1 MLQEREKRKQAEMAL
16 RIQASGVQIYIDA
29 DEIKF
34 DAPRKELGR
43 GSFGACYRSA
53 EGGFAGTTVAVKL
66 LLDTTDLVEL
76 EQEAKMLSL
85 LRFDNIVQFRGLTK
99 IDGQHGIV
107 TEFCNLGDLRGV
119 LTGPSNLQQNNI
131 HDAIRNAIRN
141 DPAVGLHAVQN
152 IAAGLHFL
160 HMHGI
165 MHGDLKPA
173 NVLVVEAPMREY
185 GFRAKIADFGG
196 SVCHT
201 NVAAGFSYSP
211 HYAAPELLTNRRIE
225 PSDAEKYDMYSFG
238 VTASEVLREAE
249 FRGLGS
255 SASLS
260 DSGSS
265 ASLSTSFVTAS
276 EVLREAQLLPGLG
289 LGGAPNFDNAY
300 MEKLRRSGK
309 GMLVGLLL
317 RCCSQNPT
325 NRPTFREITEACK
338 GSSAQ
343 ATVQAATTRSNLQKA
358 S

>member
-1 MLQEREKRKQAEMAL
+1 MAL

-238 VTASEVLREAE
+238 VTASEVLREA
-249 FRGLGS
+249 
-255 SASLS
+255 
-260 DSGSS
+260 
-265 ASLSTSFVTAS
+265 
-276 EVLREAQLLPGLG
+276 QLLPGLG

>member
-29 DEIKF
+29 DEIRF

-76 EQEAKMLSL
+76 ENEAKMLSL

-99 IDGQHGIV
+99 IGGQHGIV
-107 TEFCNLGDLRGV
+107 TEFCNLGDLRAV

-196 SVCHT
+196 SVFHT

-211 HYAAPELLTNRRIE
+211 YYAAPEVLTNRRME

-249 FRGLGS
+249 
-255 SASLS
+255 
-260 DSGSS
+260 
-265 ASLSTSFVTAS
+265 
-276 EVLREAQLLPGLG
+276 LLPGLG
-289 LGGAPNFDNAY
+289 GGPNFDDAY

-317 RCCSQNPT
+317 RCCRQNPT
-325 NRPTFREITEACK
+325 DRPTFREITEACK

-343 ATVQAATTRSNLQKA
+343 ATVQAATTDLQKA